1 MPPTS
6 YEFESPVNIN
16 FNIDKGSTE
25 ERQKTADEFVQR
37 FKENDIDATVTMEP
51 ERTTVTFQKIV
62 KAGSIP
68 DVAEKVNALL
78 ARLRATGLDYNIEAD
93 FTNPEALK

>member
-1 MPPTS
+1 MPATS
-6 YEFESPVNIN
+6 YEFECPVNIN
-16 FNIDKGSTE
+16 FNFDKGSVE

-37 FKENDIDATVTMEP
+37 LKENGFDATVTTDP
-51 ERTTVTFQKIV
+51 ERTTVTFQKII

-68 DVAEKVNALL
+68 GVAEKVNALL
-78 ARLRATGLDYNIEAD
+78 ARLRATGLEYNIKMN